1 MCPMGFVLF
10 SFLLVLG
17 FKSGAFGNVSRAS
30 TTEIHHDTLLSHTHT
45 PMFTGGGGINDQMA

>member
-1 MCPMGFVLF
+1 MGFVLF